1 MVNPDGDLFRGQ
13 TTTTLT
19 AVGGDGEVTLTYTA
33 RAADIVSGH
42 TNEWRY
48 RHAEANDNFPAW
60 ATPTTADLAA
70 TNTHSVTG
78 LVNGRTY
85 KFQAQAVTSAGVE
98 IVGSRAPEATATPND
113 PPAPPV
119 ITSAVGGAGTITL
132 TWTWEPNAAGT
143 EPTHFQYLA
152 AAPGPLIDWTT
163 IPGGASVRTYTV
175 PNLVT
180 GDDYVFR
187 MRAFAGTVASSL
199 SLRAVPTEPASNAPI
214 TEQPNTPN
222 LSLIHI

>member
-1 MVNPDGDLFRGQ
+1 MAERFTPLIGLAVVVALAFAVVIGAVGLTNPAFAGTEPVVNPDGDLFRGQ

-98 IVGSRAPEATATPND
+98 IVGSRAPARGHA
-113 PPAPPV
+113 
-119 ITSAVGGAGTITL
+119 
-132 TWTWEPNAAGT
+132 
-143 EPTHFQYLA
+143 
-152 AAPGPLIDWTT
+152 
-163 IPGGASVRTYTV
+163 
-175 PNLVT
+175 NLQ
-180 GDDYVFR
+180 FR
-187 MRAFAGTVASSL
+187 HQR
-199 SLRAVPTEPASNAPI
+199 
-214 TEQPNTPN
+214 
-222 LSLIHI
+222 